1 MNAGFSVRKIAL
13 VATIA
18 AAAIAMPCI
27 NDLDTKR
34 IEQET
39 RFDVRSMVA
48 GRYEVNPPVYYEIR
62 VERLKKEIA
71 KGTSDPNLY
80 DDLSV
85 AYERLGKTDEA
96 IKVINQKLK
105 LKGKFTSE
113 DSYKYHANLGTFLA
127 HKALAAKS
135 GKPDKALLKE
145 ALDHLEK
152 AVKINPE
159 AHFGREA
166 AQIELVRAL
175 AEGLPEPK
183 YFEHS
188 DKSKNA
194 YFGLAVMGAAQES
207 PDVWVLAARHS
218 TYSESDRQLIYDR
231 IAKFLEKKS
240 FIFPALEKEFNEGSK
255 ADLTAKERLAVR
267 ELVGALVENGEEFQ
281 TNREKFILSQVAKGR
296 HPDTDES
303 FWDGYKETE
312 AYVAPEPPLLGF
324 NSRIWES
331 IAYTIGIIAGSIAAL
346 IFGFRWLMKKRLN

>member
-1 MNAGFSVRKIAL
+1 MNALSSVRKVAAWL
-13 VATIA
+13 VLGLSA
-18 AAAIAMPCI
+18 AALPCI

-34 IEQET
+34 IEKET

-48 GRYEVNPPVYYEIR
+48 GRYEVNPPVYFEMR

-105 LKGKFTSE
+105 LKNKFTSE
-113 DSYKYHANLGTFLA
+113 DSYKFHANLGTFLA

-135 GKPDKALLKE
+135 GEPDKTLLKE
-145 ALDHLEK
+145 ALNHLEK

-188 DKSKNA
+188 DKTKNA

-218 TYSESDRQLIYDR
+218 TYRQSDRQLIYER
-231 IAKFLEKKS
+231 INNFPEEKD
-240 FIFPALEKEFNEGSK
+240 FIFPALEREFTEGSN
-255 ADLTAKERLAVR
+255 ADLTAKERLAVE
-267 ELVGALVENGEEFQ
+267 ELVGALMDNGERFQ
-281 TNREKFILSQVAKGR
+281 ANREKFILSRAEEGR
-296 HPDTDES
+296 HPDTDPD
-303 FWDGYKETE
+303 FWDGYKEEEPYT
-312 AYVAPEPPLLGF
+312 APEPEKNMYGSSSSILLAAGLV
-324 NSRIWES
+324 
-331 IAYTIGIIAGSIAAL
+331 GIVCTAAL
-346 IFGFRWLMKKRLN
+346 AVFLFRRTLKI

>member
-1 MNAGFSVRKIAL
+1 MNTVSLIRKVIPLL
-13 VATIA
+13 VFGLTATTL
-18 AAAIAMPCI
+18 PCI
-27 NDLDTKR
+27 NDIDTKR

-48 GRYEVNPPVYYEIR
+48 GRYEVNPPVYFEMR
-62 VERLKKEIA
+62 VERLKKEIT

-105 LKGKFTSE
+105 LKNKFTSE
-113 DSYKYHANLGTFLA
+113 DSYKFHANLGTFLA

-135 GKPDKALLKE
+135 GEPDKTLLKE
-145 ALDHLEK
+145 ALTHLEK

-166 AQIELVRAL
+166 AQIELVRAV

-188 DKSKNA
+188 DKTKNA

-218 TYSESDRQLIYDR
+218 TYSESDRQLIYER
-231 IAKFLEKKS
+231 INNFPEQKG
-240 FIFPALEKEFNEGSK
+240 FIFPALEKEFTEGSN
-255 ADLTAKERLAVR
+255 AGLTAKERLAVE
-267 ELVGALVENGEEFQ
+267 ELVGALMDNGESFQ
-281 TNREKFILSQVAKGR
+281 ANRKKFILSRAEEGR
-296 HPDTDES
+296 HPDTDPD
-303 FWDGYKETE
+303 FWDGYKETN
-312 AYVAPEPPLLGF
+312 AYIAPEFKPDTFSSNLLIQLSGAF
-324 NSRIWES
+324 VVLVG
-331 IAYTIGIIAGSIAAL
+331 AVTGLVLGV
-346 IFGFRWLMKKRLN
+346 RWLLKR

>member
-1 MNAGFSVRKIAL
+1 MNAVSLVRKMVPWLVLGLAATAL
-13 VATIA
+13 
-18 AAAIAMPCI
+18 PCI

-34 IEQET
+34 IEKET

-48 GRYEVNPPVYYEIR
+48 GRNEVNPPVYYEMR

-85 AYERLGKTDEA
+85 AYERLGRTDEA
-96 IKVINQKLK
+96 IKVINQKLS
-105 LKGKFTSE
+105 LKSKFTSE
-113 DSYKYHANLGTFLA
+113 DSYKFHANLGTFLA
-127 HKALAAKS
+127 HKALAAKG

-145 ALDHLEK
+145 ALNHLEK
-152 AVKINPE
+152 AIKINPE

-188 DKSKNA
+188 DKTKNA

-218 TYSESDRQLIYDR
+218 TYSESDRQLIYNR
-231 IAKFLEKKS
+231 IAMFPDEKR
-240 FIFPALEKEFNEGSK
+240 FIFLALEKEFTERSN
-255 ADLTAKERLAVR
+255 ADLTAKERLATE
-267 ELVGALVENGEEFQ
+267 ELVGALMDNGERFQ
-281 TNREKFILSQVAKGR
+281 INREKFILEQVAKGR
-296 HPDTDES
+296 HPDTDPA
-303 FWDGYKETE
+303 FWDGYEE
-312 AYVAPEPPLLGF
+312 VEPYVAPEPEKNDYGGSSSILL
-324 NSRIWES
+324 
-331 IAYTIGIIAGSIAAL
+331 ALALIGIVCTAAL
-346 IFGFRWLMKKRLN
+346 AVFLFRRTLKI